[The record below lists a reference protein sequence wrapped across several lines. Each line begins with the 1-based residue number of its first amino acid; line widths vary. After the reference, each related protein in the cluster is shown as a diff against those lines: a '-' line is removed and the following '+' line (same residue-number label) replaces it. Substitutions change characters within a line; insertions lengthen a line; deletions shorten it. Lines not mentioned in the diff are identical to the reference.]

1 MWFIIALSKERQAPS
16 LQCQRIRRGE
26 ACDTE
31 KLEREKNSKKKK
43 KSNLLRRGFSV
54 TLYEL

>member
-31 KLEREKNSKKKK
+31 TREKKLKQKKP
-43 KSNLLRRGFSV
+43 SNLLRRGFSV

>member
-31 KLEREKNSKKKK
+31 KLERKKLKKNKKKAIYYDVA
-43 KSNLLRRGFSV
+43 SP
-54 TLYEL
+54 